1 MQFTIAL
8 PESYTCSGDA
18 CWFRVEY
25 NYTGSALIRDVT
37 TWSAYIDGN
46 PIRIVE

>member
-1 MQFTIAL
+1 MTQERGAIMPLMAIM
-8 PESYTCSGDA
+8 
-18 CWFRVEY
+18 
-25 NYTGSALIRDVT
+25 LISDVT